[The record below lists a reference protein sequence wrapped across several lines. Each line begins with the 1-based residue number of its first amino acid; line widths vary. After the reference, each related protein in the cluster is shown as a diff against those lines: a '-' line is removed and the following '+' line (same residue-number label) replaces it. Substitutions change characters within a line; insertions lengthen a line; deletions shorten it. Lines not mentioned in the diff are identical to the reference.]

1 MFARMGLQW
10 LSVICVLMFSASV
23 ALAQEVQAIKIEGN
37 QRVEAS
43 AIETYLGLERSKD
56 ASPYDLDLALKR
68 LYDTGF
74 FSDVRIT
81 RDGGTVLVK
90 VTENPSINRVVFEGN
105 EHISTEDL
113 EKEIT
118 LRARSIYSR
127 TKVQQDLKRLLDVYR
142 RNGRY
147 SAEIT
152 PKIIPLEQNR
162 IDLVYEIV
170 EGPEATIRKITFIG
184 NEAFSSSQLENII
197 TSETT
202 TWYKFLSNN
211 DKYDPDRLLFDQEV
225 LRRFYFENGYA
236 DFKVVSAI
244 AELSPNRDAFYVTFT
259 LEEGPVYRFGDV
271 NIKTTLDT
279 KKTGDLKGLL
289 TTRTGE
295 IFNATEIESS
305 IDAMVAKL
313 GDKGF
318 AFVDIEPVK
327 ERQPKERIITLTYQ
341 ISEGPRVYVDRIN
354 IFGNV
359 RTLDE
364 VIRREFKLSEGDAY
378 STSKLKRSEE
388 RLNRLGFFEKVVIQN
403 TPGDAP
409 DRTNIDVEVQEKSTG
424 EVTFGAGFSTADGPL
439 VDAGIKE
446 RNFLGRG
453 QEVTLRGL
461 VAGQRSQFQLGFT
474 EPYFLNR
481 DLSAGF
487 DLYYTTQDLQSEA
500 SFNRDAYGVILRS
513 GFALSEDW
521 RYQARYSFE
530 SSDITNVREDA
541 SIYIKEQKGKNITS
555 AVGQSFFYDTRDNPR
570 DPTSGA
576 YARINQDLAGL
587 GGDDRFLRNELITN
601 YNYPLAKKWIGSAGF
616 SGGNITGLSEDVSI
630 NQRYFI
636 GSQQFRGFQ
645 TAGIGPRDLS
655 TGDALGANNY
665 YVATGEVK
673 FPLGLP
679 EDLGV
684 RGAVFSDLGSAW
696 GLDQS
701 GPNIVND
708 STLRASAG
716 VGIAWASPF
725 GPIRVDFSDAFLK
738 EDYDRTELVRFGFG
752 TRF

>member
-1 MFARMGLQW
+1 
-10 LSVICVLMFSASV
+10 
-23 ALAQEVQAIKIEGN
+23 
-37 QRVEAS
+37 
-43 AIETYLGLERSKD
+43 
-56 ASPYDLDLALKR
+56 
-68 LYDTGF
+68 
-74 FSDVRIT
+74 
-81 RDGGTVLVK
+81 
-90 VTENPSINRVVFEGN
+90 
-105 EHISTEDL
+105 
-113 EKEIT
+113 
-118 LRARSIYSR
+118 
-127 TKVQQDLKRLLDVYR
+127 
-142 RNGRY
+142 
-147 SAEIT
+147 
-152 PKIIPLEQNR
+152 
-162 IDLVYEIV
+162 
-170 EGPEATIRKITFIG
+170 
-184 NEAFSSSQLENII
+184 
-197 TSETT
+197 
-202 TWYKFLSNN
+202 
-211 DKYDPDRLLFDQEV
+211 
-225 LRRFYFENGYA
+225 
-236 DFKVVSAI
+236 
-244 AELSPNRDAFYVTFT
+244 
-259 LEEGPVYRFGDV
+259 
-271 NIKTTLDT
+271 
-279 KKTGDLKGLL
+279 
-289 TTRTGE
+289 
-295 IFNATEIESS
+295 
-305 IDAMVAKL
+305 
-313 GDKGF
+313 
-318 AFVDIEPVK
+318 
-327 ERQPKERIITLTYQ
+327 
-341 ISEGPRVYVDRIN
+341 
-354 IFGNV
+354 
-359 RTLDE
+359 
-364 VIRREFKLSEGDAY
+364 
-378 STSKLKRSEE
+378 
-388 RLNRLGFFEKVVIQN
+388 
-403 TPGDAP
+403 
-409 DRTNIDVEVQEKSTG
+409 
-424 EVTFGAGFSTADGPL
+424 